1 MPTVGTLLVNVLAN
15 TTGLTAGLGRAR
27 VQVFGF
33 GKGLKGLNLAGLTRG
48 LGGAGA
54 AAGALG
60 ASFAAAAAAAAAL
73 VPIMLKLHGTNE
85 KIQRS
90 MNHSL
95 ALLQDVTEYQRDT
108 MTQVA
113 IDVAGK
119 TTFSTSQVA
128 DAYYELASANMDA
141 QQSME
146 AMPAVAEFAM
156 AGNFGLAKATKLL
169 AGSLYGLGLNSV
181 SNEEQLK
188 NTKMIS
194 DKLVKVTTMAQT
206 TTEKFAESLTASSG
220 ALRSVGKGIDD
231 GLPVLA
237 ALARLNIEGAEAGTA
252 LQIVFREMKFKADDN
267 AEAFDK
273 FKVKVFDANGEMN
286 SMADIFGDL
295 EKAMA
300 HKTTQ
305 EKVSMMTQMGFQKKS
320 LRFIEL
326 LSGQAAVMNEVSEA
340 LKTNADGTSEWGG
353 TAKKVAESQ
362 MTPFQESVKQLKRQ
376 WDLLAVS
383 TGTITELFTYLIDK
397 LTELLHWFQKA
408 YKPDGWGEELFGDS
422 TPLWTFLDALH
433 RISQALRILW
443 NGMQFGVAGVVL
455 AVGTLLQKLAELQQ
469 FVMEK
474 MPKWMKKRMFPGWD
488 EYNEMGVEA
497 YKGFNAAVNE
507 GMDKQMQDFINITQE
522 PLPSVK
528 LREKLEKDAAA
539 TDKAKEALEKL
550 RKEQAKLLAAEKQAA
565 IVAARVAAQKKFM
578 GAAFSGLGK
587 MAGKVLGE
595 GVDTAI
601 GETWKRIVEHEMI
614 TFKAPEPDM
623 TRGRTNAA
631 LELGSMEAYKAA
643 RLTNASDPQRKIAF
657 NTTQLVDIAKQQLR
671 ALKLPPMPPLDPVAA
686 MQGKALGDLSDK
698 TSQLVD
704 VAKEQLGEAKKTA
717 GDFVSGIFKGMG

>member
-27 VQVFGF
+27 TQVFGF

-48 LGGAGA
+48 LSGAGV

-60 ASFAAAAAAAAAL
+60 ASFAAAAAAAGAL
-73 VPIMLKLHGTNE
+73 VPVMLKLHGTNE

-95 ALLQDVTEYQRDT
+95 ALMGDVTEYQRDT
-108 MTQVA
+108 MTRVA

-119 TTFSTSQVA
+119 TIFSTSQVA

-206 TTEKFAESLTASSG
+206 TTERFAESLTASSG

-252 LQIVFREMKFKADDN
+252 LQIVFREMKNKANDN

-305 EKVSMMTQMGFQKKS
+305 EKVTMMQQMGFQQKS
-320 LRFIEL
+320 IRFIDL
-326 LSGQAAVMNEVSEA
+326 LSGQGRVMREVEDA
-340 LKTNADGTSEWGG
+340 LKDYGG
-353 TAKKVAESQ
+353 TAKKVAEAQ
-362 MTPFQESVKQLKRQ
+362 MTPFQKSVKQLKKQ

-397 LTELLHWFQKA
+397 LTELLAWFQKS
-408 YKPDGWGEELFGDS
+408 YKPEGWGEYLFGDS
-422 TPLWTFLDALH
+422 TPLWTFLDGLH
-433 RISQALRILW
+433 RIGQAFRIMFNVLQLFL
-443 NGMQFGVAGVVL
+443 GSVVL
-455 AVGTLLQKLAELQQ
+455 AVGTLLQKLAELQK
-469 FVMEK
+469 FIMEK
-474 MPKWMKKRMFPGWD
+474 MPKWLRKRLGLVGYD
-488 EYNEMGVEA
+488 EEQQATDIAMYE
-497 YKGFNAAVNE
+497 GFNAAIAE
-507 GMDKQMQDFINITQE
+507 GMEKNIGDLDAIWGE
-522 PLPSVK
+522 SLPSDK
-528 LREKLEKDAAA
+528 FREKLEKDAAA
-539 TDKAKEALEKL
+539 AAKAKTALEKL

-565 IVAARVAAQKKFM
+565 IAAARAAAQKKII
-578 GAAFSGLGK
+578 GSAFSGLGK

-601 GETWKRIVEHEMI
+601 GKTLSRVVSEEAI
-614 TFKAPEPDM
+614 TFKAGELDA
-623 TRGRTNAA
+623 TRGRTNRAI
-631 LELGSMEAYKAA
+631 ELGSMEAFKAA
-643 RLTNASDPQRKIAF
+643 RATNANDPQRKLVV
-657 NTTQLVDIAKQQLR
+657 NTTQLVDIAR
-671 ALKLPPMPPLDPVAA
+671 
-686 MQGKALGDLSDK
+686 
-698 TSQLVD
+698 
-704 VAKEQLGEAKKTA
+704 EQLAEAKKAT